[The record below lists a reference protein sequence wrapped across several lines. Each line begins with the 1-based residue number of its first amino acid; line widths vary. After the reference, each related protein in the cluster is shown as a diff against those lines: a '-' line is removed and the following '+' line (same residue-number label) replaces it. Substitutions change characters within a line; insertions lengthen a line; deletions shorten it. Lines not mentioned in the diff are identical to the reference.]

1 MCYNLSMSAEKFYK
15 VIAVLAAVT
24 AIVWLGVYY
33 SANYRGGALAPAP
46 AASSQEAAEAARRE
60 ALLQSLRA
68 TEPTTLSES
77 ERKELLG
84 DLKATKPTKLSDAD
98 REKLIESLKAQ

>member
-1 MCYNLSMSAEKFYK
+1 MSAEKFYK

-24 AIVWLGVYY
+24 AIVWIGVYY
-33 SANYRGGALAPAP
+33 SANYRGAGALAPAP

-68 TEPTTLSES
+68 TEPTSLSES